1 MADTET
7 HANSEADVRL
17 LHRMVF
23 FSDAVFAIV
32 MTLLVLELRPPP
44 ATSEAALEAGLI
56 ALSPTFFAFLTSFAL
71 TGVFWFAH
79 LSTTRRLVVFDPL
92 AAVANMAFLLIV
104 SLMPFASRLLGEN
117 FRSPLIWEVY
127 SAILIAASVVNLLLL
142 AAVNRDGGRLVGGQ
156 NSRELVYRALRA
168 MAPGVAFAVGF
179 WGASEDRIIVPQMCW
194 MLIPVVFV
202 LARLVRGRRPVAA
215 ANLGDAPTDEES
227 LDPHAP

>member
-1 MADTET
+1 MTDTENR
-7 HANSEADVRL
+7 ANSEADTRL

-56 ALSPTFFAFLTSFAL
+56 ALATTFIAFLTTFAL

-79 LSTTRRLVVFDPL
+79 MSTTRRLVVFDPL
-92 AAVANMAFLLIV
+92 VAVANMAFLLIV

-127 SAILIAASVVNLLLL
+127 SLTLIAASVVNLLLL
-142 AAVNRDGGRLVGGQ
+142 AAVNRGGGRLVGGPGG
-156 NSRELVYRALRA
+156 REVAYRALRA
-168 MAPGVAFAVGF
+168 AAPGIAFTIGF
-179 WGASEDRIIVPQMCW
+179 WGASEGRMVIPQMCW
-194 MLIPVVFV
+194 VIIPLVFV
-202 LARLVRGRRPVAA
+202 IARLIRGRPAKQGAAAAVETAAGTEPGVAA
-215 ANLGDAPTDEES
+215 S
-227 LDPHAP
+227 